1 MRGKPGT
8 SIDIRVLREDVVD
21 PIDIK
26 ITRAQIKTKSVKAK
40 LIEPDYAY
48 LRVTQFQD
56 RTGEDLA
63 KAIKKLR
70 KENKHAFNGIILDMR
85 NNPGGLLTQA
95 VSVSAAFLGDDELV
109 VYTEGRAP
117 DSKMRLTTAPEN
129 YIRPGGDFEK
139 NNYIKSLPK
148 DIKDVPMVVII
159 NNGSASAAEIV
170 TGALKDHKRA
180 TILGTRSFGK
190 GSVQSILPMMNGSA
204 IKLTTARYFTPNG
217 ISIQG
222 KGIEPDIT
230 VKDGTESLAYREE
243 DIPDSLSNPQDK
255 GKKDDKSVT
264 NGPTPEQK
272 EALKN
277 FKPIKFGT
285 DEDIQYV
292 EALKILKGMG
302 DQASMLKN

>member
-1 MRGKPGT
+1 
-8 SIDIRVLREDVVD
+8 
-21 PIDIK
+21 
-26 ITRAQIKTKSVKAK
+26 
-40 LIEPDYAY
+40 
-48 LRVTQFQD
+48 
-56 RTGEDLA
+56 
-63 KAIKKLR
+63 
-70 KENKHAFNGIILDMR
+70 MR

-95 VSVSAAFLGDDELV
+95 VSVSAAFLEDDELV

-129 YIRPGGDFEK
+129 FIRPGGDFNK
-139 NNYIKSLPK
+139 NNYINSLPD

-204 IKLTTARYFTPNG
+204 IKLTTARYYTPNG
-217 ISIQG
+217 TSIQW
-222 KGIEPDIT
+222 KGIEPDIIVT
-230 VKDGTESLAYREE
+230 DGTESLAYREE
-243 DIPDSLSNPQDK
+243 DIPDSLSNLQDK
-255 GKKDDKSVT
+255 SEKENNPIT

-277 FKPIKFGT
+277 YKPIKFGT
-285 DEDIQYV
+285 DEDIQFV

-302 DQASMLKN
+302 DQAALSKN

>member
-1 MRGKPGT
+1 
-8 SIDIRVLREDVVD
+8 
-21 PIDIK
+21 
-26 ITRAQIKTKSVKAK
+26 
-40 LIEPDYAY
+40 
-48 LRVTQFQD
+48 
-56 RTGEDLA
+56 
-63 KAIKKLR
+63 
-70 KENKHAFNGIILDMR
+70 
-85 NNPGGLLTQA
+85 
-95 VSVSAAFLGDDELV
+95 
-109 VYTEGRAP
+109 
-117 DSKMRLTTAPEN
+117 
-129 YIRPGGDFEK
+129 
-139 NNYIKSLPK
+139 
-148 DIKDVPMVVII
+148 MVVII

-255 GKKDDKSVT
+255 GKRDDKPVT

>member
-8 SIDIRVLREDVVD
+8 SIDIRVLRENVVD

-63 KAIKKLR
+63 EAIKKLR

-129 YIRPGGDFEK
+129 YIRPG
-139 NNYIKSLPK
+139 
-148 DIKDVPMVVII
+148 
-159 NNGSASAAEIV
+159 
-170 TGALKDHKRA
+170 
-180 TILGTRSFGK
+180 
-190 GSVQSILPMMNGSA
+190 
-204 IKLTTARYFTPNG
+204 
-217 ISIQG
+217 
-222 KGIEPDIT
+222 
-230 VKDGTESLAYREE
+230 
-243 DIPDSLSNPQDK
+243 
-255 GKKDDKSVT
+255 
-264 NGPTPEQK
+264 
-272 EALKN
+272 
-277 FKPIKFGT
+277 
-285 DEDIQYV
+285 
-292 EALKILKGMG
+292 
-302 DQASMLKN
+302 